1 MRVGCDPM
9 AASAF
14 FDISALIFS
23 RVPKMTQVREYP
35 VFTARTVRRLSPRP
49 PPPQSP
55 SQISQLRA
63 ANPSHAIVGPA
74 HATAVGEPGLSFGLR
89 QADPGSMLDRMEL
102 AAEQC
107 DVAVIGGGPAGSTA
121 AALLAQRGYNVMA
134 LEKARHPRFHIGE
147 SLLPINLPVFERLG
161 VLDKVRALGV
171 FKPGADFEAD
181 NERGYNTFAFARA
194 IGNSPPHAYQVWRQ
208 DFDKML
214 YEHARACGANARE
227 GHEAVSIEQNG
238 PRDTR
243 LEVRADDGRSYRIQA
258 RYVVDASGRDTFLAA
273 KKKLRRKNNQHQ
285 SAAIFGHFRG
295 ADARSG
301 EDAGNISMYRFE
313 HGWMW
318 MIPLPQGVMSVGAVC
333 RPDYLKQRK
342 GRTLE
347 FLLDTL
353 KRNPALWRRVER
365 ADLIGNEVR
374 VTGNY
379 SYDSTR
385 MGGPGWVL
393 VGDAFAFLDPVFSS
407 GVYLA
412 MSGAEQAA
420 HAVDAALREP
430 AREAALL
437 RKLEKRQR
445 AGMARFSFF
454 IYRFNGPVM
463 RQMFRQPRNTW
474 QLEQGVISMLAGDLF
489 DTPKVLWRLQLF
501 KLVYFFAG
509 LRDLRHWRAEHKY
522 RLAQARSQFTG
533 GNTPLDKI

>member
-1 MRVGCDPM
+1 V
-9 AASAF
+9 
-14 FDISALIFS
+14 
-23 RVPKMTQVREYP
+23 
-35 VFTARTVRRLSPRP
+35 
-49 PPPQSP
+49 
-55 SQISQLRA
+55 
-63 ANPSHAIVGPA
+63 
-74 HATAVGEPGLSFGLR
+74 
-89 QADPGSMLDRMEL
+89 
-102 AAEQC
+102 AEAPEIC

-121 AALLAQRGYNVMA
+121 AILLARRGYKVIA
-134 LEKARHPRFHIGE
+134 LEKAHHPRFHIGE
-147 SLLPINLPVFERLG
+147 SLLPMNLPVFERLG

-181 NERGYNTFAFARA
+181 NERGYNTYAFARA

-214 YEHARACGANARE
+214 YDHARDSGADARE
-227 GHEAVSIEQNG
+227 GQEVLTVEQKNS
-238 PRDTR
+238 RESLLD
-243 LEVRADDGRSYRIQA
+243 VKADDGRCYSIQA
-258 RYVVDASGRDTFLAA
+258 RYVIDASGRDALLSS
-273 KKKLRRKNNQHQ
+273 KKRLRRKNDQHQ

-295 ADARSG
+295 AEPRPA
-301 EDAGNISMYRFE
+301 EDAGNISIYRFD

-318 MIPLPQGVMSVGAVC
+318 MIPLPEGVMSIGAVC
-333 RPDYLKQRK
+333 RPEYLKRRK
-342 GRTLE
+342 GRTVE
-347 FLLDTL
+347 FLLETLHQNAGL
-353 KRNPALWRRVER
+353 KRRMER
-365 ADLIGNEVR
+365 AELISEVR

-420 HAVDAALREP
+420 AAVDESLRSP
-430 AREAALL
+430 KRESRLL

-454 IYRFNGPVM
+454 IYRFNGPVLT
-463 RQMFRQPRNTW
+463 QMFRAPRNDW

-489 DTPKVLWRLQLF
+489 DSPKVLRRLQLF
-501 KLVYFFAG
+501 KLVYAIVG
-509 LRDLRHWRAEHKY
+509 VRDWRRWRAEHQY
-522 RLAQARSQFTG
+522 RLAQARAEFTG

>member
-1 MRVGCDPM
+1 
-9 AASAF
+9 
-14 FDISALIFS
+14 
-23 RVPKMTQVREYP
+23 MTTP
-35 VFTARTVRRLSPRP
+35 TAT
-49 PPPQSP
+49 
-55 SQISQLRA
+55 
-63 ANPSHAIVGPA
+63 
-74 HATAVGEPGLSFGLR
+74 TT
-89 QADPGSMLDRMEL
+89 
-102 AAEQC
+102 EQC

-121 AALLAQRGYNVMA
+121 AALLARRGHRVIA
-134 LEKARHPRFHIGE
+134 LEKAHHPRFHIGE
-147 SLLPINLPVFERLG
+147 SLLPMNLPLFERLG

-181 NERGYNTFAFARA
+181 NERGYNTYQFARA
-194 IGNSPPHAYQVWRQ
+194 IGGSPPHAYQVWRQ

-214 YEHARACGANARE
+214 YEHALDCGADARE
-227 GHEAVSIEQNG
+227 GHEVIAVEQTG
-238 PRDTR
+238 PRESLLD
-243 LEVRADDGRSYRIQA
+243 VRADDGRSYRIQS
-258 RYVVDASGRDTFLAA
+258 RYVVDASGRDALIST
-273 KKKLRRKNNQHQ
+273 KRRLRRKNDQHQ

-295 ADARSG
+295 AERRPG
-301 EDAGNISMYRFE
+301 EDAGNISIYSFE

-318 MIPLPQGVMSVGAVC
+318 MIPLPDGVMSVGAVC

-353 KRNPALWRRVER
+353 KRSPALWRRLER
-365 ADLIGNEVR
+365 AALIDDEVR

-379 SYDSTR
+379 SYDSTL

-412 MSGAEQAA
+412 MSGAEQAVQV
-420 HAVDAALREP
+420 VDTALREP

-463 RQMFRQPRNTW
+463 QQMFRQPRNTW

-489 DTPKVLWRLQLF
+489 DTPKVLWRLKLF
-501 KLVYFFAG
+501 KLVYAIVG
-509 LRDLRHWRAEHKY
+509 LRNYRRWRAEHKY

-533 GNTPLDKI
+533 GNTPLDRT

>member
-1 MRVGCDPM
+1 MERGD
-9 AASAF
+9 
-14 FDISALIFS
+14 
-23 RVPKMTQVREYP
+23 
-35 VFTARTVRRLSPRP
+35 
-49 PPPQSP
+49 
-55 SQISQLRA
+55 RA
-63 ANPSHAIVGPA
+63 I
-74 HATAVGEPGLSFGLR
+74 
-89 QADPGSMLDRMEL
+89 
-102 AAEQC
+102 EQC
-107 DVAVIGGGPAGSTA
+107 DVVVVGGGPGGSTA
-121 AALLAQRGYNVMA
+121 ATLLARRGYRVIA
-134 LEKARHPRFHIGE
+134 LEKAHHPRFHIGE
-147 SLLPINLPVFERLG
+147 SLLPMNLPIFERLG

-181 NERGYNTFAFARA
+181 NARGYNTYAFARA

-214 YEHARACGANARE
+214 YEHARESGADARE
-227 GHEAVSIEQNG
+227 GQEVVKVEQLG

-243 LEVRADDGRSYRIQA
+243 LDVNADDGARYTIQA
-258 RYVVDASGRDTFLAA
+258 RYVVDASGRDALLST
-273 KKKLRRKNNQHQ
+273 KKKLRRKNAEHQ
-285 SAAIFGHFRG
+285 SAAIFGHLRG
-295 ADARSG
+295 AEARVG
-301 EDAGNISMYRFE
+301 ADAGNISIYRFD

-318 MIPLPQGVMSVGAVC
+318 MIPLPEGVMSVGAVC

-342 GRTLE
+342 GRTIE

-353 KRNPALWRRVER
+353 KLNPALWQRMSHAE
-365 ADLIGNEVR
+365 LIGNEVR

-379 SYDSTR
+379 SYDSTQ

-420 HAVDAALREP
+420 QVVDSALREP
-430 AREAALL
+430 AAEMALL

-463 RQMFRQPRNTW
+463 QQMFREPRNTW

-489 DTPKVLWRLQLF
+489 DSRKVLSRLRLF
-501 KLVYFFAG
+501 KLVYAFG
-509 LRDLRHWRAEHKY
+509 GLRHWRRWRAEHRY
-522 RLAQARSQFTG
+522 RLAQARSQFSG
-533 GNTPLDKI
+533 GNTPLDKV